1 MRDSSIS
8 RKELKSHALTRIDEI
23 LDGVI
28 WTHKIHEKQ
37 ADYYFFVGRI
47 LSLIS
52 TISLAMTGS
61 GVVVT
66 LANEAVSL
74 KYTAAIIAAILS
86 AISLFVSLWNR
97 IFDFEGRAK
106 EQRAAAKIF
115 LELREKGKEITF
127 KISIDCLSDD
137 EILNA
142 VDDFSNDY
150 VYACKTAPSTTN
162 HAVKK
167 ASQALREEKPS
178 NE

>member
-8 RKELKSHALTRIDEI
+8 REELKSHALTRIDEI
-23 LDGVI
+23 LGGVI

-37 ADYYFFVGRI
+37 ADYYFFVGRV
-47 LSLIS
+47 LSIIS
-52 TISLAMTGS
+52 TMSLALTGS
-61 GVVVT
+61 GVVAT
-66 LANEAVSL
+66 LANEAVWL
-74 KYTAAIIAAILS
+74 KYIAAFLS

-150 VYACKTAPSTTN
+150 VHACKTAPSTTN

>member
-8 RKELKSHALTRIDEI
+8 REELKPRALTRIDEI

-37 ADYYFFVGRI
+37 ADYYFFVGRV

-52 TISLAMTGS
+52 TISLALTGS
-61 GVVVT
+61 GVVAT

-74 KYTAAIIAAILS
+74 KYIAAILS
-86 AISLFVSLWNR
+86 AIALFASLWNR

-150 VYACKTAPSTTN
+150 VHACKTAPSTTN

>member
-8 RKELKSHALTRIDEI
+8 REELKSHALTRIDEI

-37 ADYYFFVGRI
+37 ADYYFFVGRV
-47 LSLIS
+47 LSFIS
-52 TISLAMTGS
+52 TMSLALTGS
-61 GVVVT
+61 GVVAT
-66 LANEAVSL
+66 LANEAVWL
-74 KYTAAIIAAILS
+74 KYIAAFLS

-150 VYACKTAPSTTN
+150 VHACKTAPSTTN